1 MSADVLHL
9 ERGDPMLALL
19 LVLVL
24 VYVAIGIIG
33 FVVHG
38 LFWLFIVAA
47 VLFVLTL
54 VGGGF
59 RVGGRGRGVGSGR

>member
-1 MSADVLHL
+1 
-9 ERGDPMLALL
+9 MLALVL
-19 LVLVL
+19 FLILVWV
-24 VYVAIGIIG
+24 VVGIVG

-38 LFWLFIVAA
+38 LFWLFIVAC

-59 RVGGRGRGVGSGR
+59 GRGRLSARRAR